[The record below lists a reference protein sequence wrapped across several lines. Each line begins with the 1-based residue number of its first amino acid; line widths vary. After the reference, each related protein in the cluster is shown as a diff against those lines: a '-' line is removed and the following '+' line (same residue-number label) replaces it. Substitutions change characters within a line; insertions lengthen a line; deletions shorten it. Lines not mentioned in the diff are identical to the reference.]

1 MDENE
6 FKRRTR
12 EFGKRVAK
20 VCDALPNLR
29 SSDAIARQ
37 LIRSGLSVGANYRAA
52 CRAKSNRD
60 MIAKLAIVEE
70 EADESVNWLE
80 MLTELDIVTA
90 SRLES
95 LIDEGNQIIAM
106 TVASIKT
113 LRKRDGH
120 S

>member
-1 MDENE
+1 
-6 FKRRTR
+6 
-12 EFGKRVAK
+12 
-20 VCDALPNLR
+20 
-29 SSDAIARQ
+29 
-37 LIRSGLSVGANYRAA
+37 
-52 CRAKSNRD
+52 
-60 MIAKLAIVEE
+60 
-70 EADESVNWLE
+70 